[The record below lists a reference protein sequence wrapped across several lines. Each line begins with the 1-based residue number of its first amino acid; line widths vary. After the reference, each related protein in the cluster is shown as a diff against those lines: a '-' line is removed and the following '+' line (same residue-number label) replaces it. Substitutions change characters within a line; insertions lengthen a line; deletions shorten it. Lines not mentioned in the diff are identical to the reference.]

1 MKKITVLGSA
11 VAKDECFGATRRHDP
26 CGGMFLAAET
36 AARKQLESAGIVFCS
51 EAELPPEKADGIF
64 CLELDRELRTRIHAL
79 PPACGKVLQAMAP
92 PFAPGISH
100 HAADTFMDSVW
111 ARIVTWN
118 RAFAAE
124 HLIVCD
130 PPYSCED
137 ISAVPAK
144 IREFDPSARGL
155 AVLSREPNEIRGLVL
170 DKNRLCRT
178 LADCG
183 EVEPAHIPDSPR
195 EALKLISRYPFAL
208 VMEDFWYAGFVS
220 EVLVLCLM
228 AGVPV
233 IYWGDTATAK
243 QRFPGTFIPLEAHS
257 VEAFRAAKEKLISR
271 RAELKKDK
279 DEIRQMSERWKESY
293 LAALGKA
300 FENV

>member
-1 MKKITVLGSA
+1 MKKITVLGSD
-11 VAKDECFGATRRHDP
+11 VVKDECFGAARGHGP
-26 CGGMFLAAET
+26 GGGMFLAAEI

-79 PPACGKVLQAMAP
+79 PPACGKVLQAFDS

-100 HAADTFMDSVW
+100 HAADTFMDPVW
-111 ARIVTWN
+111 NRIVTWN
-118 RAFAAE
+118 RTFAAE
-124 HLIVCD
+124 HIIVCD
-130 PPYSCED
+130 PPYSWED
-137 ISAVPAK
+137 FSAVPMGK
-144 IREFDPSARGL
+144 QVFDPRARGI
-155 AVLSREPNEIRGLVL
+155 AFLSREPNEIRGLVL

-178 LADCG
+178 LADRG
-183 EVEPAHIPDSPR
+183 EVELSQVPDSPG

-208 VMEDFWYAGFVS
+208 VLEDFWYAGFVS

-233 IYWGDTATAK
+233 IYWGDTATAE
-243 QRFPGTFIPLEAHS
+243 QRCPGTFIPLEAHTA
-257 VEAFRAAKEKLISR
+257 EAFRAAKEKLISR
-271 RAELKKDK
+271 RAELKKEK